1 MKKMKSIILFGV
13 LLFGIAS
20 PMYGNAE
27 ELTSTTTSET
37 VLNSETKAAE
47 ESTTQPTSDHT
58 SSVGT
63 NSTDKHKATTAST
76 QESTDK
82 SSAATE
88 KAAPTAAVDHGS
100 QYFTDVSFTDIAGN
114 PLAKVSDSDK
124 IKVHYTFAIPEAV
137 HPNET
142 MTIQLPEQLK
152 LVNYTDFPLMDA
164 AGNIIAN
171 ATTDTATGLMTLTF
185 TDSVEGKTDTN
196 GSLFFWAKFDKTKVT
211 DGANTLAMPVNG
223 ATTDVQLTVRKSAGT
238 TTGNNNPTVVFKS
251 GAFDK
256 NDPSIINWT
265 ITINNAQQR
274 LIQPRILDTIGPG
287 QTLLTNSFIVNY
299 RDTNKKSL
307 KKYSLVP
314 GQDIENSWTKVAQTD
329 TGFQLYL
336 DNLGSASTI
345 NNYASAVITYK
356 TKVDASTTRYIN
368 GAGTNDEAG
377 QPQNRNASV
386 NVYGSGG
393 SASGTINEA
402 IDQLTDIIDE
412 AESIDETELTPDDAA
427 KLNDEIHKAHEIVD
441 NEEATL
447 EQLDAASDNLEEVI
461 QEVVPSTEQ
470 PPVDTKEIE
479 QALKELQAAVD
490 EANNKKAEE
499 YTPESWQ
506 PVADAKAQAEKVLK
520 KGQENPANVTL
531 NEVNSAKEN
540 LAAAVQKLVKREQP
554 QSNKSLKEAL
564 ARLEK
569 LLADLNQK
577 VRSLYTEDSWQKVMD
592 LKDEANRLIASGK
605 ATLAQVNDLIQRL
618 TAAMSELKLK
628 TTTPNAENTSVPIS
642 TSSYISKSPTTS
654 YQSSLPKM
662 GEDKGTAL
670 LILGILAISLATVMI
685 YYKK

>member
-27 ELTSTTTSET
+27 ELTSATTSET
-37 VLNSETKAAE
+37 ALSSETKAAE
-47 ESTTQPTSDHT
+47 GSTTQPTSEQT

-63 NSTDKHKATTAST
+63 NSTDKHKTTTAST

-82 SSAATE
+82 SSIATE

-171 ATTDTATGLMTLTF
+171 ASTDAATGLMTLTF
-185 TDSVEGKTDTN
+185 TDSVEGKTDIN

-223 ATTDVQLTVRKSAGT
+223 ATTDVQLTVRKSVGT

-274 LIQPRILDTIGPG
+274 LIQPQILDTIGPG

-314 GQDIENSWTKVAQTD
+314 GKDIENSWTKVTQTD

-345 NNYASAVITYK
+345 NDYASAVITYK

-368 GAGTNDEAG
+368 GTGTNDEAG

-479 QALKELQAAVD
+479 QALEELQAAVD

-506 PVADAKAQAEKVLK
+506 SVADAKAQAEKVLK

-540 LAAAVQKLVKREQP
+540 LTAAVQKLVKREQP
-554 QSNKSLKEAL
+554 QSNKALKEAL

-628 TTTPNAENTSVPIS
+628 TTTPNAENTSIPIS

-670 LILGILAISLATVMI
+670 LILGVLAISLATVMI